1 MKRIFLLIVLFGF
14 VVLLS
19 SCFGLKKDFEEI
31 TKFSDNIEEV
41 SEQKEAFY
49 ENVSSK
55 ISNEAEKSAFTADYF
70 LVSTSDIAAAIYYSI
85 ISLYAVSPKLV
96 SADVT
101 KEKDVYTIKDNDST
115 AKIKFNNKTNSSS
128 LEIYD
133 SDKLTYIMES
143 IKVKD
148 NQYAYQLVITNEDK
162 TYCVYQFLLD
172 GNDGKISVNVNATT
186 KPTSIYDNLKAI
198 DSKFANEGTRI
209 YKLENG
215 NYQFSGDLG
224 IYDPDDGNKK
234 VTDFTISSGLKNQYV
249 LGETLDINNISI
261 KVTYEDNTTTIIPV
275 TAAMIVGNNPS
286 TSTLGNISFKL
297 AYKSIEKTFSFEV
310 IEGQVSQ
317 EIRLYNSFNSFY
329 NSLAFNTTSF
339 IMSNMG
345 NSALSASENREAFNF
360 FTNDVTN
367 NTLGMWSH
375 FNLLSESVSAIKAH
389 HDGQL
394 GTVIFPDPINEYNKQ
409 AYCTYNEE
417 TNAYSV
423 GYWSP
428 KELNQLYWF
437 ESTISYDG
445 QTDSL
450 KADIQAGI
458 NEYKLNRAHIEYQK
472 VNDSY
477 AAFVYYPQD
486 ENKDQGK
493 YDSMHFFFKG
503 IDGRV
508 VLNRWVDEIPISIYK
523 SSVGLDYATNGDIV
537 LAIAN
542 NGANINFN
550 NNFQSAAANFYYSF
564 IRNNDEYENSIE
576 CRYIQK
582 IADKASE
589 YYYNT
594 DDFTIDVDIFRT
606 AISFKEA
613 YDNKVFT
620 FMYDSNEVTVDIN
633 NDVTKFII
641 SEEGSSTETYT
652 IKYLTDKLFVEY
664 YDGLYYLKFELVKKD
679 NIYYVQKVEE
689 NGYDTELYKWM
700 YQITECIYTDI
711 NNITLTKTDESFTK
725 GISIYDN
732 IPATFSKA
740 GDYQYLLINDT
751 FSYKEALNVYFDP
764 QNGEDSFKLKTD
776 LDGYIILP
784 PVKGANFLGWY
795 DEVTET
801 KVGISN
807 QKVRF
812 KETMVLFAKY
822 S

>member
-1 MKRIFLLIVLFGF
+1 MLKRIFLLF
-14 VVLLS
+14 VFFIFTVLLS
-19 SCFGLKKDFEEI
+19 SCFGTKRDLDEI
-31 TKFSDNIEEV
+31 NKFYENVEEV
-41 SEQKEAFY
+41 SDQKEAFY
-49 ENVSSK
+49 DNVTSK
-55 ISNEAEKSAFTADYF
+55 ISNEAEKTVFTADYM
-70 LVSTSDIAAAIYYSI
+70 LVSTSDLAAAIYYSI

-96 SADVT
+96 TADVT
-101 KEKDVYTIKDNDST
+101 KDKDVYTIKDNEST
-115 AKIKFNNKTNSSS
+115 AKIKFNNKTTSSS

-133 SDKLTYIMES
+133 NDKLTYIMES

-148 NQYAYQLVITNEDK
+148 NQYAYQLVITNSDN
-162 TYCVYQFLLD
+162 TYSVYQFLFD
-172 GNDGKISVNVNATT
+172 SKNGRISVNVSAST

-209 YKLENG
+209 YKLDNG

-224 IYDPDDGNKK
+224 IYNPDDGNKK
-234 VTDFTISSGLKNQYV
+234 VTDFTISSGLKNQYA
-249 LGETLDINNISI
+249 LGETLDINYISI
-261 KVTYEDNTTTIIPV
+261 KVTYEDNTTAIIPV

-297 AYKSIEKTFSFEV
+297 AYKSIEKTFYFEV
-310 IEGQVSQ
+310 IEGQVSK
-317 EIRLYNSFNSFY
+317 EVRLYNSFNSFY
-329 NSLAFNTTSF
+329 NSLAFNTNSF

-345 NSALSASENREAFNF
+345 NSALSASNNKDAFNF

-375 FNLLSESVSAIKAH
+375 FNLLSESVLAIKAH
-389 HDGQL
+389 HEGQL
-394 GTVIFPDPINEYNKQ
+394 GTVIFPDPNNEYNKQ

-423 GYWSP
+423 GYWSS
-428 KELNQLYWF
+428 KELSKLYWF
-437 ESTISYDG
+437 ESTISYDSE
-445 QTDSL
+445 TDSL

-508 VLNRWVDEIPISIYK
+508 VLNRWVDEIPVSIYK
-523 SSVGLDYATNGDIV
+523 NSVGLDYATNGDIV

-542 NGANINFN
+542 NGANINFTN
-550 NNFQSAAANFYYSF
+550 NLESAAANFYYSF

-582 IADKASE
+582 IVDKASE

-606 AISFKEA
+606 AINFKEA

-620 FMYDSNEVTVDIN
+620 FMYDTNEVTVDIN

-641 SEEGSSTETYT
+641 EEDSSTETYT

-689 NGYDTELYKWM
+689 NGYDTDLLKWM
-700 YQITECIYTDI
+700 YEIVECIYIDI
-711 NNITLTKTDESFTK
+711 NNITLTKSDESLTK
-725 GISIYDN
+725 GTSIYEN
-732 IPATFSKA
+732 IPTTFSKA
-740 GDYQYLLINDT
+740 GDFQYLLINDAFT
-751 FSYKEALNVYFDP
+751 YKEVLNIYFDP
-764 QNGEDSFKLKTD
+764 QNGEDGFKLKTD

-784 PVKGANFLGWY
+784 SVKGANFLGWY
-795 DEVTET
+795 DEATET